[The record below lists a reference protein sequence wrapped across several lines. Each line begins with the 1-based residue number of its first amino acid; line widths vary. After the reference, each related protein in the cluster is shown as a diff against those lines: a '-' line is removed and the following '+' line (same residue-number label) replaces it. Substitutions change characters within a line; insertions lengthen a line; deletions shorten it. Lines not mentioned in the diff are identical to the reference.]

1 MEALRKNHKKIISLK
16 QAKNLIIV
24 LIVTFLFNFLFFA
37 MPILASGTNK
47 IANIIEKEGIS
58 ATLNNDKAEN
68 NTVIIKVKKV
78 NYHLVTAY
86 NSESAQTDNS
96 PCITA
101 NGFDLCEH
109 GIEDSIAANFLPFG
123 AKVRMPEI
131 FGEKIF
137 TVRDR
142 MNARHKNRI
151 DVWMLERQDARQFG
165 VKLAKIEILE

>member
-1 MEALRKNHKKIISLK
+1 MEALKRNHKKIISLK

-24 LIVTFLFNFLFFA
+24 LIVAFLFNFLFFS
-37 MPILASGTNK
+37 MPILANGINE
-47 IANIIEKEGIS
+47 IANVGDKKDNITS
-58 ATLNNDKAEN
+58 LNDDKAEN
-68 NTVIIKVKKV
+68 STVNIKVKKV

-109 GIEDSIAANFLPFG
+109 GVEDSIAANFLPFG
-123 AKVRMPEI
+123 AKVRMPEL

-137 TVRDR
+137 IVRDR

-151 DVWMLERQDARQFG
+151 DVWMLERQDAKQFG